1 MFKRKTKKVFIG
13 KVGVGAH
20 NPVRIQSMTTTNTRD
35 VESTVA
41 QTKLLADS
49 GCEIVRFTVQGIK
62 EALACEQIKDKLLQQ
77 GYDVPLVADIHFFPA
92 AALQVVDFVEKVRI
106 NPGNFADKAKSLDRS
121 QRASI
126 LSEEEFLR
134 HLSKIENKLAP
145 LLEKCKTQNKSIRLG
160 INHGSLSERIMQ
172 KYGDTVE
179 GMVES
184 AVEYMLICHKF
195 NFYNIIFSMKS
206 SNPQIMIAAYRNLCQ
221 KIDALNFPYPMH
233 LGVTEA
239 GNGLDGRVKSSIG
252 VGTLLLEGIG
262 DTIRISLT
270 EPPEN
275 EIPPC
280 KHLIELSDL
289 RLKALRDNKSL
300 TFTPPVFTTDIPTT
314 SKETPPLSSKKE
326 TVLGIELNLSDLK
339 NPNLESLLDKNFSR
353 EVTYNQIIVSED
365 LLKNPLFSV
374 VKRKNYAYIV
384 KNSSNTIVTS
394 FSSIHD
400 TLSLSQ
406 SPFILTA
413 EGDDRIGNIRSFFHF
428 LHTNHKEDTYKDI
441 SFFIYLSYMVS
452 PEKTAIFS
460 GAELG
465 ALLNDNLGNGIIVSA
480 ENLSLED
487 KITLGLSLLQGT
499 RKRFSKTEF
508 ISCPT
513 CGRTLF
519 DMPTVVEKIQT
530 RTSHLAGVKIAIMGC
545 IVNGPGEMADSDFG
559 FVGSQPGKVD
569 LYVKHKRVKTA
580 IDMDKAED
588 ALVDLLKEY
597 HVWKEPVLQ
606 S

>member
-1 MFKRKTKKVFIG
+1 MFKRKTKEVFVG

-35 VESTVA
+35 IESTTV

-77 GYDVPLVADIHFFPA
+77 GYDIPLVADIHFFPA
-92 AALQVVDFVEKVRI
+92 AALQVIDFVEKVRI

-121 QRASI
+121 KGTSI
-126 LSEEEFLR
+126 LSEEEFR
-134 HLSKIENKLAP
+134 QHFNKIENKLAP
-145 LLEKCKTQNKSIRLG
+145 LLEKCKKQNKSIRLG

-195 NFYNIIFSMKS
+195 NFYDIIFSMKS
-206 SNPQIMIAAYRNLCQ
+206 SNPQIMIAAYRSLCK
-221 KIDALNFPYPMH
+221 KIDTLNFPYPMH

-270 EPPEN
+270 ELPEN

-289 RLKALRDNKSL
+289 RLKAFRDNKSL
-300 TFTPPVFTTDIPTT
+300 SFTSTVFKANISKTW
-314 SKETPPLSSKKE
+314 KETPQSPSKKE
-326 TVLGIELNLSDLK
+326 TILGIELTLADLK
-339 NPNLESLLDKNFSR
+339 NPNLEDILDKNFSQ
-353 EVTYNQIIVSED
+353 EVAYNQIIISED
-365 LLKNPLFSV
+365 LLENPLFSV
-374 VKRKNYAYIV
+374 IKRKNYSYIV
-384 KNSSNTIVTS
+384 KNSSNTITAS
-394 FSSIHD
+394 SSSIND
-400 TLSLSQ
+400 TVSLSQ
-406 SPFILTA
+406 SPLIITS
-413 EGDDRIGNIRSFFHF
+413 EGDSRVDNIRSFFHF
-428 LHTNHKEDTYKDI
+428 LKTNQQEETYKNI
-441 SFFIYLSYMVS
+441 SFLIYLNYTTS

-465 ALLNDNLGNGIIVSA
+465 ALLNDNLGNGIIISA
-480 ENLSLED
+480 EYITLEE
-487 KITLGLSLLQGT
+487 KVTLGLSLLQGT
-499 RKRFSKTEF
+499 RKRFTKTEF

-519 DMPTVVEKIQT
+519 DLPTVVEKIQK

-569 LYVKHKRVKTA
+569 LYVKHTRVKTA

-597 HVWKEPVLQ
+597 HVWKEPVL
-606 S
+606 